1 MKNVLDEI
9 NIRFGIVEENTGE
22 LEDIAIEIIQKINI
36 EKTFER
42 ERVREREERKE
53 GNNISKLCN
62 NLKGSSIS
70 VPGIPKYI
78 YICLKK

>member
-9 NIRFGIVEENTGE
+9 NIRFGIVEENTSE

-36 EKTFER
+36 EKTFE
-42 ERVREREERKE
+42 REREERKE

-70 VPGIPKYI
+70 VPGIPKKKNIYI
-78 YICLKK
+78 YIYI

>member
-9 NIRFGIVEENTGE
+9 NIRFGIVEENTSE

-42 ERVREREERKE
+42 EREERASMGRTNRLLFLVLEKHMRVFLF
-53 GNNISKLCN
+53 SF
-62 NLKGSSIS
+62 
-70 VPGIPKYI
+70 
-78 YICLKK
+78 

>member
-9 NIRFGIVEENTGE
+9 NIRFGIVEENTSE

-42 ERVREREERKE
+42 EREERKS
-53 GNNISKLCN
+53 IKRLTKIKL
-62 NLKGSSIS
+62 
-70 VPGIPKYI
+70 
-78 YICLKK
+78 